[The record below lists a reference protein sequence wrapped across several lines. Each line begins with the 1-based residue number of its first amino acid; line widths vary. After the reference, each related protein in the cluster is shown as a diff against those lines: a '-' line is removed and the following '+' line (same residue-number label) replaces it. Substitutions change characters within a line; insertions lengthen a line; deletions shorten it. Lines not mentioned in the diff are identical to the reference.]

1 MEKLKR
7 HKLCACVLAGIM
19 VLSMA
24 ACGKEEAPAKEQ
36 TPVAEEEFSFD
47 SEVSIDFKDGL
58 YGFVGSDKSVN
69 PAAKE
74 AGFAIGKVGER
85 DALLVSA
92 PESGN
97 IYAKIQMDALLGD
110 NISRVKSVEFTL
122 ESIPDKTFKA
132 VGGKIH
138 AFLGENN
145 EDETT
150 DWSIYLEKKNPKKI
164 VVEFKKEA
172 CAGNYLVLTEGDTSG
187 SALSTLAI
195 EAISFK
201 DSAGNLMS
209 VDTNALVSAEEA
221 GPDRSNLAT
230 LENAVEF
237 PGFACSGDAWAQ
249 NGFEMPEEIVNALE
263 PGSVVEIEYKSEDGT
278 MWLVMPWAEA
288 GWMRVADNGG
298 AYINDSKSIAQVTYE
313 QIEALCGEDK
323 ATWGA
328 MMQCEASSAWEVYSV
343 KVGKKSSA
351 GAFTPAVEFADFAC
365 SGDAWAQNGFEM
377 SAEIVDALVPGSVV
391 KITYKSDDN
400 TMWLVMPWAEAGWMR
415 VGQAG
420 TDDPAVCDG
429 SVCYVTYEQ
438 IEALCGEDKATWGA
452 MMQCE
457 ASSAWEVYSVEI
469 GSFSEGA
476 PALKGLVEFPGFAC
490 SADAWAQNGYEMP
503 EEILNA
509 LVPGSVVKISYKSD
523 DNTMWLVMPW
533 ATAGWMR
540 VGQAGTEDPAIC
552 DGSVCYVTYEQIEAL
567 CGEDKSTWGAMMQC
581 EASSAW
587 EVYSVSIGQK

>member
-24 ACGKEEAPAKEQ
+24 ACGKEEEPVKEQ

-221 GPDRSNLAT
+221 GPDRSYLAT
-230 LENAVEF
+230 LENVVEF
-237 PGFACSGDAWAQ
+237 AGFACSGDAWAQ

-263 PGSVVEIEYKSEDGT
+263 PSSVVEIEYKSEDGT

-298 AYINDSKSIAQVTYE
+298 AYINDSKSIAQ
-313 QIEALCGEDK
+313 
-323 ATWGA
+323 
-328 MMQCEASSAWEVYSV
+328 
-343 KVGKKSSA
+343 
-351 GAFTPAVEFADFAC
+351 
-365 SGDAWAQNGFEM
+365 
-377 SAEIVDALVPGSVV
+377 
-391 KITYKSDDN
+391 
-400 TMWLVMPWAEAGWMR
+400 
-415 VGQAG
+415 
-420 TDDPAVCDG
+420 
-429 SVCYVTYEQ
+429 VTYEQ

-509 LVPGSVVKISYKSD
+509 LVPGSVVKISYKSED
-523 DNTMWLVMPW
+523 GTMWLVMPW

-540 VGQAGTEDPAIC
+540 VGQAGTDDPAIC